1 MRIFESLDFSEKF
14 KAPVLT
20 IGNYDGVH
28 LGHRTI
34 IEIVKQKA
42 REISGTSMLM
52 TFNPHPLHVL
62 RPEKEPPL
70 ITPLEEKK
78 KLIAAAGI
86 DVLIVVPFT
95 EEFSQTPPE
104 LYVRDILV
112 GKLGIRELVVGYDFK
127 FGRGGRGDLDGMRKY
142 AHACGFSLDV
152 VDAVIMD
159 GEKVGSNKIRKVIQ
173 AGDLDKASHF
183 LGRPYMLSGRVVGG
197 QGRGR
202 TFGFPTVNLET
213 SSNLIPANGVY
224 ISELG
229 FNEGRLASVTN
240 VGYNPTFGQQERT
253 IETFILDYN
262 GDLYD
267 RSVRLF
273 FHRKIRDEIRFND
286 VEELRK
292 RIEIDVEVAREYFAE
307 RPRNQ

>member
-1 MRIFESLDFSEKF
+1 VTVRIFESLDFSEKF
-14 KAPVLT
+14 KDPVLT

-52 TFNPHPLHVL
+52 TFHPHPLHIL
-62 RPEKEPPL
+62 RPEKEPL
-70 ITPLEEKK
+70 MITPLPEKK
-78 KLIAAAGI
+78 KLIAATGI

-95 EEFSQTPPE
+95 EEFSQTSPE
-104 LYVRDILV
+104 VFVRDILV
-112 GKLGIRELVVGYDFK
+112 GKLGIRDLVVGYDFK
-127 FGRGGRGDLDGMRKY
+127 FGRGGRGDLDGMKKY
-142 AHACGFSLDV
+142 ALACGFSLDV
-152 VDAVIMD
+152 VDAVNMD

-173 AGDLDKASHF
+173 GGDVDKASHF

-224 ISELG
+224 ISELE
-229 FNEGRLASVTN
+229 FDEGRFVSVTN
-240 VGYNPTFGQQERT
+240 VGYSPTFGQQDRT
-253 IETFILDYN
+253 IETFILDYS

-273 FHRKIRDEIRFND
+273 FHKKIRDEIRFND

-292 RIEIDVEVAREYFAE
+292 RIEIDVECAREYFE
-307 RPRNQ
+307 KR